1 MSKWSFWIDRG
12 GTFTDAIALDPHGK
26 LLTSKH
32 LSINPSKYNDA
43 TIHSIKQFLDIAPS
57 KKIPTSLISEIKVG
71 TTVATN
77 ALLEGKGAK
86 TVLVVTKGFED
97 QLRIGYQNR
106 PDIFSRKITLPNQ
119 LYEKVIGV
127 DERILSDGKIITE
140 LDNFKLKT
148 ELSKCLKKQ
157 PIQKCKKVF

>member
-12 GTFTDAIALDPHGK
+12 GTFTDAIAIDPYGK
-26 LLTSKH
+26 LFTSKH

-43 TIHSIKQFLDIAPS
+43 TIHSIKQFLGIAPS

-140 LDNFKLKT
+140 LDNFKLKI
-148 ELSKCLKKQ
+148 EL
-157 PIQKCKKVF
+157 